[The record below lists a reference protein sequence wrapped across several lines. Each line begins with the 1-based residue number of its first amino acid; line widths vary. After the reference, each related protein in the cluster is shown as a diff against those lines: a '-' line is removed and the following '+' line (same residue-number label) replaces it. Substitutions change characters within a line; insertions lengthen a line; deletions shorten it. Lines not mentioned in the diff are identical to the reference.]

1 MENKIYLEEKECV
14 IKETNE
20 KVKYIAPM
28 WKIGSQ
34 TIQLKPVFKADKG
47 TIKTLAD
54 AGLIEFKKLNGGNK

>member
-1 MENKIYLEEKECV
+1 MKNEIYLEEKKCV

-20 KVKYIAPM
+20 EVKYIALM
-28 WKIGSQ
+28 WRIGSQ

-54 AGLIEFKKLNGGNK
+54 TGLIEFKELNEEK